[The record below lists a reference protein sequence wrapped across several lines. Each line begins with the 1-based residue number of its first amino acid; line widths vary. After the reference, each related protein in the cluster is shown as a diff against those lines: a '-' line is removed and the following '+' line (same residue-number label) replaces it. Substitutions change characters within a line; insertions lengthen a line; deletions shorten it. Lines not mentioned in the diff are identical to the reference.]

1 MENIFRYDSK
11 FIQVLDKIA
20 DIIILNLLFIISCIP
35 VITIGS
41 SITSMYYV
49 TLKMVRDEDSSV
61 IKLFIKSFKENF
73 KVSTIVW
80 GLIILSFGI
89 LIIDFKIADLI
100 SIKSLSIIL
109 RASSIMISIIFILS
123 FTYVF
128 PIIARFEN
136 SIKNTIINSAL
147 MSIQNLHFTAIIV
160 ILNLLPIILINIVG
174 SLWPY
179 ILFLYIM
186 SGFALVS
193 YINSI
198 FLNKI
203 FNKYI
208 KAT

>member
-1 MENIFRYDSK
+1 MDNIFSYDSK
-11 FIQVLDKIA
+11 FIEALDNIA

-35 VITIGS
+35 IITIGT

-49 TLKMVRDEDSSV
+49 TLKMVRDENSSV

-73 KVSTIVW
+73 KISTIVW
-80 GLIILSFGI
+80 TLMIVVFSVLF
-89 LIIDFKIADLI
+89 IDFKIIGLI
-100 SIKSLSIIL
+100 SSKGLSLIL
-109 RASSIMISIIFILS
+109 RVSSIMISIMFIFL

-128 PIIARFEN
+128 PIIAKFEN
-136 SIKNTIINSAL
+136 SIKNTIINSIL
-147 MSIQNLHFTAIIV
+147 ISVQNLPFTIIMV
-160 ILNLLPIILINIVG
+160 ILNFLPIIAVNLFTN
-174 SLWPY
+174 LWPY

-186 SGFALVS
+186 SGFALIS
-193 YINSI
+193 YLNSI

>member
-1 MENIFRYDSK
+1 MDNIFSYDSK
-11 FIQVLDKIA
+11 FIEALDNIS

-35 VITIGS
+35 IITIGT

-49 TLKMVRDEDSSV
+49 ALKMVRDENSSV

-73 KVSTIVW
+73 KISTIVW
-80 GLIILSFGI
+80 TLMIVVLSVLF
-89 LIIDFKIADLI
+89 IDFKIIGLI
-100 SIKSLSIIL
+100 SSKGLSLIL
-109 RASSIMISIIFILS
+109 RVSSIMISIMFIFL

-128 PIIARFEN
+128 PIIAKFEN
-136 SIKNTIINSAL
+136 SIKNTIINSIL
-147 MSIQNLHFTAIIV
+147 ISVQNLPFTIIMV
-160 ILNLLPIILINIVG
+160 ILNFLPIITVNLFTH
-174 SLWPY
+174 LWPY

-186 SGFALVS
+186 SGFALIS
-193 YINSI
+193 YLNSI

>member
-11 FIQVLDKIA
+11 FIQALDDIA

-35 VITIGS
+35 IITIGT

-49 TLKMVRDEDSSV
+49 TLKMVRGESSST

-73 KVSTIVW
+73 KISTIVW
-80 GLIILSFGI
+80 TLMIVICGVLV
-89 LIIDFKIADLI
+89 IDFKIADLM
-100 SIKSLSIIL
+100 SNKNLSIML
-109 RASSIMISIIFILS
+109 RVSSIMISIIFIFS

-128 PIIARFEN
+128 PIISKFEN
-136 SIKNTIINSAL
+136 SIKHTIINSVL
-147 MSIQNLHFTAIIV
+147 ISIQNLHFTIIMV
-160 ILNLLPIILINIVG
+160 ILNLLPIILLNLVT

-179 ILFLYIM
+179 ILLLYIM
-186 SGFALVS
+186 SGFSLTS
-193 YINSI
+193 YVNSI